1 MNKPTLILDE
11 GGMPILEQCEGV
23 IMPAD
28 YSFKCINNYV
38 HCESPQYEDLENL
51 ALGMSLHIEALK
63 KENERLRGL
72 AITAEK
78 WRGIATAKFGDGRTV
93 SEIEREACEALRK
106 ENEKLRDRIT
116 EIERISYSA
125 RCALHADVND
135 RDEVIANCSDKIRIL
150 ESKLA
155 ALKGGAK

>member
-1 MNKPTLILDE
+1 MNEPTLILDE

-63 KENERLRGL
+63 KENERLRSKIQHIENLLDDDAFAISFQTFGL
-72 AITAEK
+72 YRTALIK
-78 WRGIATAKFGDGRTV
+78 V
-93 SEIEREACEALRK
+93 
-106 ENEKLRDRIT
+106 
-116 EIERISYSA
+116 
-125 RCALHADVND
+125 
-135 RDEVIANCSDKIRIL
+135 
-150 ESKLA
+150 
-155 ALKGGAK
+155 LKGGEA

>member
-1 MNKPTLILDE
+1 MNEPKLILDE

-23 IMPAD
+23 TMPAD

-38 HCESPQYEDLENL
+38 HCESPQYEDLQHL

-106 ENEKLRDRIT
+106 ENEQLQSNIQKIQKLLSDDGYA
-116 EIERISYSA
+116 ISFQSLWQYRSA
-125 RCALHADVND
+125 LINELNRG
-135 RDEVIANCSDKIRIL
+135 
-150 ESKLA
+150 KL
-155 ALKGGAK
+155 